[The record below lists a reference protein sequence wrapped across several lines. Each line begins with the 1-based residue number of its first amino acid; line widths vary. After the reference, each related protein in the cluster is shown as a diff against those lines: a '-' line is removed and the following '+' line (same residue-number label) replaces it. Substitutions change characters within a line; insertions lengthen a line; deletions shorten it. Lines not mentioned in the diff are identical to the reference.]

1 MSSST
6 ERKSP
11 NPTIRRVFL
20 CLESLFFALFVAC
33 DLTGRDF
40 VFSSTAWKFSVIVA
54 ALLYVAFEL
63 YRTKKGDKLLCRR
76 LFLLFAMGMTLV
88 SDVFLL
94 VLDENYTVGVCTF
107 FCAQIFH
114 ALETPRSKKR
124 LIISFS
130 LRFGVTAVTL
140 AVLGVLKLFDP
151 LYIAVAFYA
160 PELLGNLAEH
170 VVGVFQNRGE
180 ERARSLILAVGFF
193 LFFLCDLC
201 VGLSNIGVTGVSIW
215 IWIFYAPSQALIAI
229 SSGRFCHDKTESD

>member
-1 MSSST
+1 MPSEEKEKAPKPSAQ
-6 ERKSP
+6 EA
-11 NPTIRRVFL
+11 FL
-20 CLESLFFALFVAC
+20 SLESFFFTFFLAS
-33 DLTGRDF
+33 DLTGRTF
-40 VFSSTAWKFSVIVA
+40 VFSSTVWKFCVIVSA
-54 ALLYVAFEL
+54 FLYVLVEL
-63 YRTKKGDKLLCRR
+63 FCKGKGDRLFRRR

-124 LIISFS
+124 LIVSFS
-130 LRFGVTAVTL
+130 LRFGVTAVAL
-140 AVLGVLKLFDP
+140 AVLGILKLFDP

-160 PELLGNLAEH
+160 PQLLGNLVEH
-170 VVGVFQNRGE
+170 MVGVFQNRGE